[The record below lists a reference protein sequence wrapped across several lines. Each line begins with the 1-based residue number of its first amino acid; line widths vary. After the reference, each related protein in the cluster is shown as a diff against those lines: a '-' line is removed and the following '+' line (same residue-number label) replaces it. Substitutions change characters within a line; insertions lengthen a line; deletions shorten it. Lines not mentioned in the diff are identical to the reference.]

1 MYYKLFE
8 ICTTQLYKG
17 EMMKEY
23 RILTGGMGA
32 GVSNWELA
40 RTVGECGQIGVIS
53 GTAMDVILTRRLQNG
68 DKDGNMRR
76 ALAEFPLK
84 DVSERIISEYFIEGG
99 KAEDASYK
107 PIPMYTIEPPKEL
120 FELTVA
126 ANFVETFLAK
136 EGHDNPIGMNLM
148 EKVTLPNLASIY
160 GGMLAGI
167 DYIVMGAGIPREIP
181 AVIEAFAKAEDAS
194 IRINVEGAEKDEE
207 YRMHFSPKAIMG
219 DKLTELNRPK
229 FYAIVSSNILATTL
243 VKKTKPAVDGLV
255 IEHNTA
261 GGHNAPPRGGIVL
274 DEGGEPIYSTKDEVD
289 MEKIR
294 SLNVPFWLA
303 GSWGEACKLKEAIA
317 EGAQGIQ
324 IGTLFAMCKES
335 GFIESIKKSILDFMP
350 DVFTD
355 PKASPTGF
363 PFKVVKIEETLA
375 MLETYLKRPRICN
388 LGYLRAVY
396 KKADGSLGYRCA
408 AEPIKAYIKKGG
420 KEEDTEGR
428 KCLCNALL
436 ANIGLP
442 EVYKNGYVEQTLITA
457 GDTLKK
463 VREFIKEGSEL
474 SVADVIEALMRDI
487 SPSKA

>member
-1 MYYKLFE
+1 
-8 ICTTQLYKG
+8 
-17 EMMKEY
+17 MKY

-32 GVSNWELA
+32 GVSDWRLA
-40 RTVGECGQIGVIS
+40 KAVGKCGQIGTIS
-53 GTAMDVILTRRLQNG
+53 GTALDIILTRRLQMG

-76 ALAEFPLK
+76 ALSAFPIQSVAK
-84 DVSERIISEYFIEGG
+84 RIIDEYYIEGG
-99 KAEDASYK
+99 KADSASFK
-107 PIPMYTIEPPKEL
+107 MVPMYTVTPSKEL
-120 FELTVA
+120 MELTVA
-126 ANFVETFLAK
+126 ANFVETYLAK
-136 EGHDNPIGMNLM
+136 EDHSSPIAINLM

-160 GGMLAGI
+160 GAMLAGI
-167 DYIVMGAGIPREIP
+167 DYVVMGAGIPREIP
-181 AVIEAFAKAEDAS
+181 AVIDNYSRGEDAS
-194 IRINVEGAEKDEE
+194 IKLYVEGAEKDEE
-207 YRMHFSPKAIMG
+207 YLMTFSPKEIMG
-219 DKLTELNRPK
+219 DMLTELPRPQ

-274 DEGGEPIYSTKDEVD
+274 DEGGEPIYSAKDEVD

-474 SVADVIEALMRDI
+474 SVADIIEALMRDI